1 MTKKHLEASFSDS
14 NCLAQSIN
22 FDFYRNYAS
31 SDGMALLP
39 IIDVPHPTLSKVA
52 EPVKKSEINDELRQF
67 IRDMI
72 ETMQDAPGVGLAAP
86 QVNVSKRIL
95 VVDISSEEPEMKP
108 FALINPEIVAH
119 SGETGIEEGCLS
131 IPEFTAEIPR
141 YQSVSVRYLDEN
153 GVEQELQANGFL
165 AIVLQHELD
174 HLNGITMLD
183 HVSAMKRFMYLKKLK
198 KKQKQE
204 EYDYVPR

>member
-1 MTKKHLEASFSDS
+1 
-14 NCLAQSIN
+14 
-22 FDFYRNYAS
+22 
-31 SDGMALLP
+31 MALLE

-52 EPVKKSEINDELRQF
+52 EPVKASEINDELRKF
-67 IRDMI
+67 VSDMI

-95 VVDISSEEPEMKP
+95 VVDVSSEDPNRKA
-108 FALINPEIVAH
+108 FALINPEIVSQ
-119 SGETGIEEGCLS
+119 SGECGIEEGCLS

-141 YQSVSVRYLDEN
+141 AKEVRVRYLDEF
-153 GVEQELQANGFL
+153 GKEKEIKTDGFL

-198 KKQKQE
+198 KKERQFA
-204 EYDYVPR
+204 YARLDGND